1 MYPESPVSSWH
12 SSKCTF
18 WPLAREGMPSDK
30 KKKNVKAHFLSQI
43 PSCSPLIQ
51 LPSPAIVLPPS
62 FLVFGVAQRRTEF
75 RKQEVRDEFCRG
87 HSLFERRCR
96 PLFVILIVIRRGGG
110 RDKFQGLCQGQA
122 DWPLGTAERD
132 GYARSLTRGHTDYSR
147 ECNTKGVQSQRSA
160 ILKERP
166 FCHYF
171 NSTTNVTGGRPI
183 LKELVKIRFEK
194 LQNIERIMQTS
205 NHIRMRG

>member
-1 MYPESPVSSWH
+1 MLLYPFFFLSLWIRSPRTLSVCILYLLLSSYEMDTA
-12 SSKCTF
+12 CTRSRRC
-18 WPLAREGMPSDK
+18 PLGIRQSALFGLSRGKECHLI

-62 FLVFGVAQRRTEF
+62 LVFGVAQRRTEF

-110 RDKFQGLCQGQA
+110 RDKFQGLCQRHTGLSE
-122 DWPLGTAERD
+122 P
-132 GYARSLTRGHTDYSR
+132 RSVTDMP
-147 ECNTKGVQSQRSA
+147 V
-160 ILKERP
+160 
-166 FCHYF
+166 
-171 NSTTNVTGGRPI
+171 V
-183 LKELVKIRFEK
+183 
-194 LQNIERIMQTS
+194 
-205 NHIRMRG
+205 